1 MTILRRDVFGP
12 ALVVAIFFIVGG
24 CASLLLVTPSLRAP
38 SEASYDA
45 TRLVLYYS
53 TLPRLATAILAGA
66 ALALAGTLFQQV
78 LRNPLADPTTLGVSA
93 GANLALVVASLFIP
107 GLLGA
112 NRDLVA
118 LAGSAAA
125 AAIVLS
131 LGARRGFS
139 PYSLVL
145 SGLVLS
151 LWCGGLSA
159 ILTYLNQRYLA
170 SLFIW
175 GSGSL
180 SQQSW
185 VIPLSLLWKMA
196 AVTLVCAL
204 IVRPLSLLDLGD
216 NNSASLGIRVARLRV
231 IAVGCA
237 VTLSAVVTSAIG
249 VISFIGLVAP
259 TLARLS
265 GARRP
270 GQLIFWSPLIGA
282 SLLFCADAVLQLVA
296 GGLGDF
302 LPTGAVTAIFGSP
315 LLLALLPRLK
325 IRHRIQQSGVWN
337 RPRRTNT
344 AASISFVA
352 FGLLL
357 AVGVSMV
364 VGRGVDGS
372 LSILSGDMSSDILA
386 MRAPKVF
393 AALASGA
400 MLAVAGS
407 VLQRL
412 TGNEM
417 SSPEV
422 LGISAGSTFGV
433 AIGLFAIGPG
443 LFGQFT
449 FAVAGS
455 IGVLVV
461 IFLSSR
467 RSGFSPERVLLAGIA
482 LSAMVDAV
490 VGVLSSTGDPR
501 AALLM
506 RWMSGSTY
514 LVDGSTAFAEMTIGL
529 VLMTI
534 AFATRRW
541 LDILPL
547 GPSPTSAIGI
557 SLAQSRLVLFALA
570 GLMTG
575 AATLTVGPL
584 SFVGLMGPHLAREA
598 GLTRALPQMIGA
610 ALIGGALMV
619 AADFLG
625 RTLVSPY
632 QIPAGLVSAMIGAPF
647 LMFMM
652 RRKA

>member
-1 MTILRRDVFGP
+1 MTISRREVYGP
-12 ALVVAIFFIVGG
+12 GLVVAMFLMVGA
-24 CASLLLVTPSLRAP
+24 CASLALVAPSLSAP
-38 SEASYDA
+38 TEGSYDT
-45 TRLVLYYS
+45 TRLILYYA
-53 TLPRLATAILAGA
+53 TLPRLATAILVGA
-66 ALALAGTLFQQV
+66 ALALAGALFQQV

-107 GLLGA
+107 ELLGTS
-112 NRDLVA
+112 RDLVA
-118 LAGSAAA
+118 LGGSTVAAL
-125 AAIVLS
+125 IVVG

-185 VIPLSLLWKMA
+185 AIPLSLLWKIA
-196 AVTLVCAL
+196 AITVVCGL
-204 IVRPLSLLDLGD
+204 IVRPLSVLEIGD
-216 NNSASLGIRVARLRV
+216 SSSSALGIRVGRLRFV
-231 IAVGCA
+231 AIACA
-237 VTLSAVVTSAIG
+237 VALAAFVTSAIG

-259 TLARLS
+259 TLSRLS

-296 GGLGDF
+296 GGLGDV

-325 IRHRIQQSGVWN
+325 IRHRIQQSSVWKRR
-337 RPRRTNT
+337 RPFGAVT
-344 AASISFVA
+344 SIA
-352 FGLLL
+352 FA
-357 AVGVSMV
+357 AVGLCVVLGISIC
-364 VGRGVDGS
+364 VGRGIDGS
-372 LSILSGDMSSDILA
+372 LSILSGDLASDMLA
-386 MRAPKVF
+386 IRLPKVL

-407 VLQRL
+407 ILQRL

-422 LGISAGSTFGV
+422 LGISAGATFGV
-433 AIGLFAIGPG
+433 AIGLFAIAPG

-449 FAVAGS
+449 FAAAGA
-455 IGVLVV
+455 IAVLAI

-514 LVDGSTAFAEMTIGL
+514 LVDGPTALAEAGL
-529 VLMTI
+529 GTVLMTI

-547 GPSPTSAIGI
+547 GPSPSAAVGI
-557 SLAQSRLVLFALA
+557 SLSRSRLVLFALA

-619 AADFLG
+619 TADFLG
-625 RTLVSPY
+625 RTIVSPY

-652 RRKA
+652 RKTS